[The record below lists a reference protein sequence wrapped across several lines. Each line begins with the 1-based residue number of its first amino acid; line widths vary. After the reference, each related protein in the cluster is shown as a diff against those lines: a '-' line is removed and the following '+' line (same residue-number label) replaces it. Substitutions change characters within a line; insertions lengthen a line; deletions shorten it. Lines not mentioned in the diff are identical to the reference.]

1 MRVRRGSGR
10 AAAAHAAG
18 GPRTTARGHIGHG
31 RHGKDSMR
39 RPGTG
44 RILSTPA
51 VIVMAVAVAALS
63 AVAAPHPPPDVPL
76 QTYDGAPPAPESAL
90 GGMMLPPA
98 YGHGLGLDRI
108 PSVAAGSQKI
118 VIHVEMPQELADGSN
133 TERITITATDAT
145 TRQPAEDII
154 YRLGASHGGQTVFRD
169 YFLASD
175 GVLALDVEAARGDN
189 PAIVGERGGGGLLP
203 DAWRPAGDSPVRI
216 DGSAFGHGGL
226 YTFDVAVHA
235 IGGDVIAEPDTYYAD
250 LSIIESTTHA
260 GTGSDGSP
268 AAFGTKSYF
277 DQIESLEY
285 DAESG
290 LITIVMPFDWSEA
303 RMSHIPVVHVETH
316 FPKDFLEFHSP
327 GYEGYANG
335 VKLFKASVITD
346 DYTLEDE
353 RIVHFVLLQDHTRFV
368 KNEMKK
374 TGEPFPDS
382 ITFTLAM
389 AEELEFPLVAY
400 TISEEF
406 LVNLSWDPPEIL
418 PGEETTFVFTIRD
431 GRTGEPLRNSD
442 YTFVIEQGGDEIHR
456 TSGQA
461 RIGGQFVKF
470 TFAEDQTGPT
480 TIKFEDIRGTGQETE
495 FGILVVPEF
504 GAVAAAMLAAAGAT
518 AVALHAASRYN
529 GRAKRAEPA
538 LTPAA

>member
-1 MRVRRGSGR
+1 MAARGRVKGAVRRPGAGR
-10 AAAAHAAG
+10 MPSTPAMIMVAAAAVALAA
-18 GPRTTARGHIGHG
+18 A
-31 RHGKDSMR
+31 
-39 RPGTG
+39 
-44 RILSTPA
+44 
-51 VIVMAVAVAALS
+51 AALAS
-63 AVAAPHPPPDVPL
+63 LPDTSLLP
-76 QTYDGAPPAPESAL
+76 YGGDGAPPAPGSAP

-108 PSVAAGSQKI
+108 PSVGAGNQKI
-118 VIHVEMPQELADGSN
+118 IVHVEMPQELSGGSAA
-133 TERITITATDAT
+133 ERITVTATDAT
-145 TRQPAEDII
+145 TRQPAADIV
-154 YRLGASHGGQTVFRD
+154 YRLGASHGGQTIFRD
-169 YFLASD
+169 YFLAPD
-175 GVLALDVEAARGDN
+175 GVLALDVEAARGDS
-189 PAIVGERGGGGLLP
+189 PVIVGERGDDDDGGLLP
-203 DAWRPAGDSPVRI
+203 DAWRPAGDNPVKI
-216 DGSAFGHGGL
+216 EGSAFGRGGL

-235 IGGDVIAEPDTYYAD
+235 IGGDVITEPDTYYAD
-250 LSIIESTTHA
+250 LSIIESVTHA

-268 AAFGTKSYF
+268 VAFGTKSYF

-290 LITIVMPFDWSEA
+290 SITVVMPFDWSET

-316 FPKDFLEFHSP
+316 FPKDFLEFRSP
-327 GYEGYANG
+327 GYEGHANG
-335 VKLFKASVITD
+335 VKLFRASVITD

-353 RIVHFVLLQDHTRFV
+353 RIVHFVLLQDHVRFV

-389 AEELEFPLVAY
+389 AEELEFPLAAY

-406 LVNLSWDPPEIL
+406 LINLSWDPPEIL

-431 GRTGEPLRNSD
+431 GRTSEPLRNSD
-442 YTFVIEQGGDEIHR
+442 YTFVIEQGEDELHR
-456 TSGQA
+456 ASGQA

-495 FGILVVPEF
+495 FGILVIPEF
-504 GAVAAAMLAAAGAT
+504 GTVTAAMLAAAGAA
-518 AVALHAASRYN
+518 AVALYAASRHN
-529 GRAKRAEPA
+529 ERAKRAEPSP
-538 LTPAA
+538 LSAA

>member
-1 MRVRRGSGR
+1 MI
-10 AAAAHAAG
+10 
-18 GPRTTARGHIGHG
+18 ARGRVGRD
-31 RHGKDSMR
+31 RHGKGAMQLS
-39 RPGTG
+39 GTG
-44 RILSTPA
+44 RMPPTPA
-51 VIVMAVAVAALS
+51 VVVMAVAVAALF
-63 AVAAPHPPPDVPL
+63 AVAAPQPLPDVPL
-76 QTYDGAPPAPESAL
+76 PPHDGAPTAPGSVL
-90 GGMMLPPA
+90 GGIILPPA

-108 PSVAAGSQKI
+108 PSVVAGDQKI
-118 VIHVEMPQELADGSN
+118 VIHVEMPQELADNSA

-145 TRQPAEDII
+145 TRQPAGGDII

-169 YFLASD
+169 YFLAPD

-189 PAIVGERGGGGLLP
+189 PVIVGERGGGGPLP
-203 DAWRPAGDSPVRI
+203 DAWRPAGDNPVRI

-235 IGGDVIAEPDTYYAD
+235 IGGDVITESDTYYAD
-250 LSIIESTTHA
+250 LSIIESAAHA

-268 AAFGTKSYF
+268 VAFGTKSYF

-285 DAESG
+285 NAESG

-316 FPKDFLEFHSP
+316 FPKGFLEFHSP

-335 VKLFKASVITD
+335 VKLFRASVITD

-353 RIVHFVLLQDHTRFV
+353 RIVHFVLLQDHTRFI

-518 AVALHAASRYN
+518 AVAMYAASRYN
-529 GRAKRAEPA
+529 VRAKRAEPA
-538 LTPAA
+538 LLPAA

>member
-1 MRVRRGSGR
+1 M
-10 AAAAHAAG
+10 
-18 GPRTTARGHIGHG
+18 
-31 RHGKDSMR
+31 
-39 RPGTG
+39 
-44 RILSTPA
+44 
-51 VIVMAVAVAALS
+51 VAVAASALS
-63 AVAAPHPPPDVPL
+63 AAAAPPL
-76 QTYDGAPPAPESAL
+76 PYDGASPGPVL
-90 GGMMLPPA
+90 GYMMLPPA

-108 PSVAAGSQKI
+108 PSVVAGDQKL
-118 VIHVEMPQELADGSN
+118 VIHVEMPQEIVGDSA

-145 TRQPAEDII
+145 TRQPAGDVI

-189 PAIVGERGGGGLLP
+189 PVIVGERDGGGGLLP
-203 DAWRPAGDSPVRI
+203 DAWRPAAAANPVRI
-216 DGSAFGHGGL
+216 EGSAFGHGGL

-235 IGGDVIAEPDTYYAD
+235 IGGDVITEPGTYYAD
-250 LSIIESTTHA
+250 LSIIESATHA

-277 DQIESLEY
+277 DQVESLEY

-303 RMSHIPVVHVETH
+303 RMSHIPVIHVETH
-316 FPKDFLEFHSP
+316 FPKDFLEFRSP
-327 GYEGYANG
+327 GYEGHANG
-335 VKLFKASVITD
+335 VKLFRASVITD

-431 GRTGEPLRNSD
+431 GQTGEPLRNSE
-442 YTFVIEQGGDEIHR
+442 YTFVIEQDGDEIHR

-504 GAVAAAMLAAAGAT
+504 GTVTAAMLAAAGAA
-518 AVALHAASRYN
+518 AVALYAASRHN
-529 GRAKRAEPA
+529 GRAEHAEPR
-538 LTPAA
+538 LLPAA

>member
-1 MRVRRGSGR
+1 M
-10 AAAAHAAG
+10 
-18 GPRTTARGHIGHG
+18 TARGRV
-31 RHGKDSMR
+31 RHG
-39 RPGTG
+39 G
-44 RILSTPA
+44 RGKGAGRMLLPTPA
-51 VIVMAVAVAALS
+51 MVVVAVAAVALFAA
-63 AVAAPHPPPDVPL
+63 AVP
-76 QTYDGAPPAPESAL
+76 TAPESAP
-90 GGMMLPPA
+90 GGVMLPPA

-108 PSVAAGSQKI
+108 PSVGAGDQKI
-118 VIHVEMPQELADGSN
+118 VVHVEMPQEIAGGSA

-145 TRQPAEDII
+145 TRQPAGDIV
-154 YRLGASHGGQTVFRD
+154 YLLGASHGGQTVFRD

-175 GVLALDVEAARGDN
+175 GVLALDVEAARGDS
-189 PAIVGERGGGGLLP
+189 PVIVGERGGGPIP
-203 DAWRPAGDSPVRI
+203 DAWRPIAAGDSPVRI
-216 DGSAFGHGGL
+216 EGSAFGHGGL

-250 LSIIESTTHA
+250 LSIIESATHA
-260 GTGSDGSP
+260 GTGSDGGP
-268 AAFGTKSYF
+268 VAFGTKSYF
-277 DQIESLEY
+277 DQIESLKY

-290 LITIVMPFDWSEA
+290 RITIVMPFDWSET
-303 RMSHIPVVHVETH
+303 RMSHIPVIHVETH
-316 FPKDFLEFHSP
+316 FPKDFLEFRSP

-335 VKLFKASVITD
+335 IELFRASVITD

-431 GRTGEPLRNSD
+431 GQTGEPLRNSD

-456 TSGQA
+456 ESGQA

-480 TIKFEDIRGTGQETE
+480 TIKFEDIRGTGQDTE

-504 GAVAAAMLAAAGAT
+504 GTVTAAMLAAAGAA
-518 AVALHAASRYN
+518 AVALYAASRYN
-529 GRAKRAEPA
+529 WRAERAEPR
-538 LTPAA
+538 LLHAA